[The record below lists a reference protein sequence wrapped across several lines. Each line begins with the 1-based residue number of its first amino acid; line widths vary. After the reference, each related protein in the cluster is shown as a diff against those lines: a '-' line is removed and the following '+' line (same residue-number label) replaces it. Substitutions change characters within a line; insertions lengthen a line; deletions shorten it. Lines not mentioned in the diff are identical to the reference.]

1 MDHQAPDTM
10 KSYWNIRPGVAG
22 IEKNGREPGLVG
34 VGFGGRAEY
43 EPPHSRGPGPK
54 TDVITTFALSGLLE
68 INQPAGEVRP
78 EVLLE
83 GVKDKNFDRASLHVA
98 YE

>member
-1 MDHQAPDTM
+1 M

-22 IEKNGREPGLVG
+22 IEKNGREAGLVG
-34 VGFGGRAEY
+34 VGFSGRAEY
-43 EPPHSRGPGPK
+43 EPPYARDPGPK
-54 TDVITTFALSGLLE
+54 TYIITTFALSGLLE
-68 INQPAGEVRP
+68 IKQPTAEMRP

-83 GVKDKNFDRASLHVA
+83 QMKDKILDRASLHVA

>member
-1 MDHQAPDTM
+1 M

-22 IEKNGREPGLVG
+22 IEKNGREAGLVG

-68 INQPAGEVRP
+68 IKQPTAEMRP

-83 GVKDKNFDRASLHVA
+83 QMKDKILDRASLHVA